1 MGGCLSCAFAQ
12 EDEYVSK
19 GKLGAR
25 ELDEMDVLTQGSL
38 RRAYGLFKRADTDRN
53 GKLDAS
59 ELARMFKL
67 EDDVYLGRL
76 VDIID
81 CDGNGTID
89 FREFVVGLAAFVL
102 SGSFGRVRF
111 AFRLFDLNN
120 DGSFSKR
127 ELLTAIRAAESR
139 HEASR
144 DAREKRSANYWGDRA
159 VPDPLVRYKDL
170 IGDLDARPDEMGYE
184 EFTRIVTRHPR
195 VFAPVNQMWHAL
207 RQYADPAVKVVT
219 QIRQSGNARFFRG
232 TVLEPGR
239 AEQIFAPPGSSPS
252 ARADGATNAQRRRRD
267 ENAHPS
273 VRRRKKVQSVP
284 IVRRERAADREEDE
298 RGLMRDGSRLRRW
311 LDDAASSVKRTA
323 AVGLERVSSF
333 GSPRR
338 ASRAKTRAPAW
349 EADARAR
356 LARSPSEKS
365 AEERLDEDFAKS
377 DEIGDAFGASAR
389 GESNQKDF
397 FEDEDAA
404 SDVTMQD
411 IWEALRGA
419 PNPKISPDE
428 GFDARRGSTAAA
440 SGSVRLRLAAA
451 AAAAP
456 PPADYSRTLDVAALA
471 KRRLAAQRGRDGALR
486 LKREAD
492 ARRERSA
499 AGADAG
505 VRSATRTAERDAR
518 FMHSDAERRA
528 PPTRGAAGR
537 SDVRFDSDAG
547 RNRAD
552 VPRNDEGA
560 NVADVAAAR
569 GAARRAR
576 ATRRDGGGDDASLAG
591 GFLARVQ
598 RHAAA
603 GSPSEASRL
612 GL

>member
-1 MGGCLSCAFAQ
+1 MGGCLSCAFAA
-12 EDEYVSK
+12 EDEYVPK
-19 GKLGAR
+19 GNLGAR

-59 ELARMFKL
+59 ELARMFNL
-67 EDDVYLGRL
+67 EDDVYLRRM
-76 VDIID
+76 VEIID

-144 DAREKRSANYWGDRA
+144 DARAKRSANYWGDRA
-159 VPDPLVRYKDL
+159 TPDPLERYKDL
-170 IGDLDARPDEMGYE
+170 IQDLDARPDELGYE

-195 VFAPVNQMWHAL
+195 IFAPVNQMWHAL

-219 QIRQSGNARFFRG
+219 HIRQSGNARFFRG

-239 AEQIFAPPGSSPS
+239 AEHIFAPPGTAPGD
-252 ARADGATNAQRRRRD
+252 ADGATRARRRRSN
-267 ENAHPS
+267 ENTNA
-273 VRRRKKVQSVP
+273 RRIKKS
-284 IVRRERAADREEDE
+284 AADRAGDE
-298 RGLMRDGSRLRRW
+298 RGLKSDSSRFRRW
-311 LDDAASSVKRTA
+311 LDDAASSVVRTA

-333 GSPRR
+333 GSPSGRPR
-338 ASRAKTRAPAW
+338 TARHATPAW
-349 EADARAR
+349 EADAR

-365 AEERLDEDFAKS
+365 AEQSLDEDFA
-377 DEIGDAFGASAR
+377 ELRGFEREERLRGDGRR
-389 GESNQKDF
+389 GGSEH
-397 FEDEDAA
+397 EDAA
-404 SDVTMQD
+404 SDVTMRE

-419 PNPKISPDE
+419 PDPNLPNPRSLFGD
-428 GFDARRGSTAAA
+428 GDVTFAATEKPNA
-440 SGSVRLRLAAA
+440 ESGSVRLRLAAA

-456 PPADYSRTLDVAALA
+456 PPADYSSTLDIAALA
-471 KRRLAAQRGRDGALR
+471 QRRVAAQKARDAAMR
-486 LKREAD
+486 LKQ
-492 ARRERSA
+492 RSGR
-499 AGADAG
+499 GA
-505 VRSATRTAERDAR
+505 SAPTPSAERDAR
-518 FMHSDAERRA
+518 SF
-528 PPTRGAAGR
+528 
-537 SDVRFDSDAG
+537 DAG
-547 RNRAD
+547 GKHTLGDAPKTKTKTKTSA
-552 VPRNDEGA
+552 PRREGEGS
-560 NVADVAAAR
+560 NVAAVIAAHR
-569 GAARRAR
+569 AARRKAPR
-576 ATRRDGGGDDASLAG
+576 RRRDGGDEASLAG

-603 GSPSEASRL
+603 GPPSEEARL

>member
-284 IVRRERAADREEDE
+284 TVRRERAADREEDE

-356 LARSPSEKS
+356 LAWRLPVLTIRCAKLAPALIARASTCKRRS
-365 AEERLDEDFAKS
+365 
-377 DEIGDAFGASAR
+377 AFP
-389 GESNQKDF
+389 E
-397 FEDEDAA
+397 
-404 SDVTMQD
+404 
-411 IWEALRGA
+411 
-419 PNPKISPDE
+419 
-428 GFDARRGSTAAA
+428 
-440 SGSVRLRLAAA
+440 
-451 AAAAP
+451 
-456 PPADYSRTLDVAALA
+456 SRTVGSDALFVIRVLEYA
-471 KRRLAAQRGRDGALR
+471 HSVT
-486 LKREAD
+486 
-492 ARRERSA
+492 RER
-499 AGADAG
+499 
-505 VRSATRTAERDAR
+505 T
-518 FMHSDAERRA
+518 
-528 PPTRGAAGR
+528 
-537 SDVRFDSDAG
+537 
-547 RNRAD
+547 N
-552 VPRNDEGA
+552 
-560 NVADVAAAR
+560 
-569 GAARRAR
+569 
-576 ATRRDGGGDDASLAG
+576 
-591 GFLARVQ
+591 
-598 RHAAA
+598 
-603 GSPSEASRL
+603 
-612 GL
+612 

>member
-1 MGGCLSCAFAQ
+1 MGGCLSCAFAA
-12 EDEYVSK
+12 EDEYVPK
-19 GKLGAR
+19 GNLGAR

-59 ELARMFKL
+59 ELARMFNL
-67 EDDVYLGRL
+67 EDDVYLRRM
-76 VDIID
+76 VEIID

-144 DAREKRSANYWGDRA
+144 DARAKRSANYWGDRA
-159 VPDPLVRYKDL
+159 TPDPLERYKDL
-170 IGDLDARPDEMGYE
+170 IQDLDARPDELGYE

-195 VFAPVNQMWHAL
+195 IFAPVNQMWHAL

-219 QIRQSGNARFFRG
+219 HIRQSGNARFFRG

-239 AEQIFAPPGSSPS
+239 AEHIFAPPKS
-252 ARADGATNAQRRRRD
+252 APGDADGATRARRRRSN
-267 ENAHPS
+267 ENTNA
-273 VRRRKKVQSVP
+273 RRIKKS
-284 IVRRERAADREEDE
+284 AADRAGDE
-298 RGLMRDGSRLRRW
+298 RGLKSDSSRFRRW
-311 LDDAASSVKRTA
+311 LDDAASSVVRTA

-333 GSPRR
+333 GSPSGRPRTARR
-338 ASRAKTRAPAW
+338 ATPAW
-349 EADARAR
+349 EADAR

-365 AEERLDEDFAKS
+365 AEQSLDEDFA
-377 DEIGDAFGASAR
+377 ELRGFEREERLRGDGRR
-389 GESNQKDF
+389 GGSEH
-397 FEDEDAA
+397 EDAA
-404 SDVTMQD
+404 SDVTMRE

-419 PNPKISPDE
+419 PDPNLPNPRSLFGD
-428 GFDARRGSTAAA
+428 GDVTFAATEKPNA
-440 SGSVRLRLAAA
+440 ESGSVRLRLAAA

-456 PPADYSRTLDVAALA
+456 PPADYSSTLDIAALA
-471 KRRLAAQRGRDGALR
+471 QRRVAAQKARDAAMR
-486 LKREAD
+486 LKQ
-492 ARRERSA
+492 RSGR
-499 AGADAG
+499 GA
-505 VRSATRTAERDAR
+505 SAPTPSAERDAR
-518 FMHSDAERRA
+518 SF
-528 PPTRGAAGR
+528 
-537 SDVRFDSDAG
+537 DAG
-547 RNRAD
+547 GKHTLGDAPKTKTKTKTSA
-552 VPRNDEGA
+552 PRREGEGS
-560 NVADVAAAR
+560 NVAAVIAAHR
-569 GAARRAR
+569 AARRKAPR
-576 ATRRDGGGDDASLAG
+576 RRRDGGDEASLAG

-603 GSPSEASRL
+603 GPPSEAARL

>member
-12 EDEYVSK
+12 EDEYVPK

-207 RQYADPAVKVVT
+207 RQYADPAVKVVM

-252 ARADGATNAQRRRRD
+252 ARADGATDAQRRGRD

-273 VRRRKKVQSVP
+273 VRRRKKVQSV
-284 IVRRERAADREEDE
+284 RRERLADREEDE
-298 RGLMRDGSRLRRW
+298 TGLMRDGSRLRRW

-333 GSPRR
+333 GSPGR

-377 DEIGDAFGASAR
+377 RGRAFGASAR
-389 GESNQKDF
+389 GESGD
-397 FEDEDAA
+397 EDEDAA

-419 PNPKISPDE
+419 PNPKIPPDA
-428 GFDARRGSTAAA
+428 GDARRGSTAAA
-440 SGSVRLRLAAA
+440 SDSVRLRLAAA

-486 LKREAD
+486 LKRESD

-505 VRSATRTAERDAR
+505 VRFATRTAERDAR
-518 FMHSDAERRA
+518 FMHSDAERR
-528 PPTRGAAGR
+528 PPPRRGAAGR

-552 VPRNDEGA
+552 VPRDDEGA

-598 RHAAA
+598 RHAAT

>member
-12 EDEYVSK
+12 EDEYVPK

-207 RQYADPAVKVVT
+207 RQYADPAVKVVM

-252 ARADGATNAQRRRRD
+252 ARADGATDAQRRGRD

-273 VRRRKKVQSVP
+273 VRRRKKVQSV
-284 IVRRERAADREEDE
+284 RRERLADREEDE
-298 RGLMRDGSRLRRW
+298 TGLMRDGSRLRRW

-333 GSPRR
+333 GSPGR

-377 DEIGDAFGASAR
+377 RGRAFGASAR
-389 GESNQKDF
+389 GESGD
-397 FEDEDAA
+397 EDEDAA

-419 PNPKISPDE
+419 PNPKIPPDA
-428 GFDARRGSTAAA
+428 GDARRGSTAAA
-440 SGSVRLRLAAA
+440 SDSVRLRLAA

-456 PPADYSRTLDVAALA
+456 PPADYSPTLDVAALA
-471 KRRLAAQRGRDGALR
+471 KRRLAARRGRDGALR
-486 LKREAD
+486 Q
-492 ARRERSA
+492 ARVGRA
-499 AGADAG
+499 ASGGAGRTPASG
-505 VRSATRTAERDAR
+505 SRRGRRSATRASCTPTPSAAR
-518 FMHSDAERRA
+518 PQTRRGGAFRRA
-528 PPTRGAAGR
+528 L
-537 SDVRFDSDAG
+537 DSDAG

-552 VPRNDEGA
+552 VPRNDERERRGRRRGA
-560 NVADVAAAR
+560 RGGGARARLVATAAATTRVSPAGSSRASSGTPPR
-569 GAARRAR
+569 GRLRKRRAWDCEMC
-576 ATRRDGGGDDASLAG
+576 RR
-591 GFLARVQ
+591 R
-598 RHAAA
+598 
-603 GSPSEASRL
+603 
-612 GL
+612 

>member
-1 MGGCLSCAFAQ
+1 MGGCLSCAFAA
-12 EDEYVSK
+12 EDEYVPK
-19 GKLGAR
+19 GNLGAR

-59 ELARMFKL
+59 ELARMFNL
-67 EDDVYLGRL
+67 EDDVYLRRM
-76 VDIID
+76 VEIID

-144 DAREKRSANYWGDRA
+144 DARAKRSANYWGDRA
-159 VPDPLVRYKDL
+159 TPDPLERYKDL
-170 IGDLDARPDEMGYE
+170 IQDLDARPDELGYE

-195 VFAPVNQMWHAL
+195 IFAPVNQMWHAL

-219 QIRQSGNARFFRG
+219 HIRQSGNARFFRG

-239 AEQIFAPPGSSPS
+239 AEHIFAPPGTAPGD
-252 ARADGATNAQRRRRD
+252 ADGATRARRRRSN
-267 ENAHPS
+267 ENTNA
-273 VRRRKKVQSVP
+273 RRIKKS
-284 IVRRERAADREEDE
+284 AADRAGDE
-298 RGLMRDGSRLRRW
+298 RGLKSDSSRFRRW
-311 LDDAASSVKRTA
+311 LDDAASSVVRTA

-333 GSPRR
+333 GSPSGRPR
-338 ASRAKTRAPAW
+338 TARHATPAW
-349 EADARAR
+349 EADAR

-365 AEERLDEDFAKS
+365 AEQSLDEDFA
-377 DEIGDAFGASAR
+377 ELRGFEREERLRGDGRR
-389 GESNQKDF
+389 GGSEH
-397 FEDEDAA
+397 EDAA
-404 SDVTMQD
+404 SDVTMRE

-419 PNPKISPDE
+419 PDPNLPNPRSLFGD
-428 GFDARRGSTAAA
+428 GDVTFAATEKPNA
-440 SGSVRLRLAAA
+440 ESGSVRLRLAAA

-456 PPADYSRTLDVAALA
+456 PPADYSSTLDIAALA
-471 KRRLAAQRGRDGALR
+471 QRRVAAQKARDATMR
-486 LKREAD
+486 LKQQSGR
-492 ARRERSA
+492 
-499 AGADAG
+499 GA
-505 VRSATRTAERDAR
+505 SPPTPSAERDAR
-518 FMHSDAERRA
+518 SF
-528 PPTRGAAGR
+528 
-537 SDVRFDSDAG
+537 DAG
-547 RNRAD
+547 GKHTLGDAPKTKTKTKTSA
-552 VPRNDEGA
+552 PRREGEGS
-560 NVADVAAAR
+560 NVAAVIAAHR
-569 GAARRAR
+569 AARRKAPR
-576 ATRRDGGGDDASLAG
+576 RRRDGGDEASLAG

-603 GSPSEASRL
+603 GPPSEEARL

>member
-1 MGGCLSCAFAQ
+1 MGGCLSCAFAA
-12 EDEYVSK
+12 EDEYVPK
-19 GKLGAR
+19 GNLGAR

-59 ELARMFKL
+59 ELARMFNL
-67 EDDVYLGRL
+67 EGDVYLRRM
-76 VDIID
+76 VEIIY

-144 DAREKRSANYWGDRA
+144 DARAKRSANYWGDRA
-159 VPDPLVRYKDL
+159 TPDPLERYKDL
-170 IGDLDARPDEMGYE
+170 IQDLDARPYELGYE

-195 VFAPVNQMWHAL
+195 IFAPVNQMWHAL

-219 QIRQSGNARFFRG
+219 HIRQSGNARFFRG

-239 AEQIFAPPGSSPS
+239 AEHIFAPPGTAPGD
-252 ARADGATNAQRRRRD
+252 ADGATRARRRRSN
-267 ENAHPS
+267 ENTNA
-273 VRRRKKVQSVP
+273 RRIKKS
-284 IVRRERAADREEDE
+284 AADRAGDE
-298 RGLMRDGSRLRRW
+298 RGLKSDSSRFGRW
-311 LDDAASSVKRTA
+311 LDDAASSVVRTA

-333 GSPRR
+333 GSPSGRPRTARR
-338 ASRAKTRAPAW
+338 ATPAW
-349 EADARAR
+349 EADAR

-365 AEERLDEDFAKS
+365 AEQSLDEDFA
-377 DEIGDAFGASAR
+377 ELRGFEREERLRGDGRR
-389 GESNQKDF
+389 GGSEH
-397 FEDEDAA
+397 EDAA
-404 SDVTMQD
+404 SDVTMRE

-419 PNPKISPDE
+419 PDPNLPNPRSLFGD
-428 GFDARRGSTAAA
+428 GDVTFAATEKPNA
-440 SGSVRLRLAAA
+440 ESGSVRLRLAAA

-456 PPADYSRTLDVAALA
+456 PPADYSSTLDIAALA
-471 KRRLAAQRGRDGALR
+471 QRRVAAQKARDAAMR
-486 LKREAD
+486 LKGA
-492 ARRERSA
+492 SA
-499 AGADAG
+499 PTP
-505 VRSATRTAERDAR
+505 SAERDAR
-518 FMHSDAERRA
+518 SFDAGGKHTLGDAPKTKTKTKTSAPRSEGEGSNVAAVIAAHRAERRKA
-528 PPTRGAAGR
+528 P
-537 SDVRFDSDAG
+537 
-547 RNRAD
+547 
-552 VPRNDEGA
+552 
-560 NVADVAAAR
+560 
-569 GAARRAR
+569 RR
-576 ATRRDGGGDDASLAG
+576 RRDGGDEASLAG

-603 GSPSEASRL
+603 GPPSEEARL